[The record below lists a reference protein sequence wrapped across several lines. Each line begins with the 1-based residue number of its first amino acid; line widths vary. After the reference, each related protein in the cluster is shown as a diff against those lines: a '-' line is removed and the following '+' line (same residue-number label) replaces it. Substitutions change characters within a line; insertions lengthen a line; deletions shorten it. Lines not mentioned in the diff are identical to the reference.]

1 MLSSNFIFIQRL
13 VSPRGA
19 GQAVGPAYAKRFG
32 RAGNARLR
40 KGTTAKTQ
48 TLVAMWPDKRTVE
61 L

>member
-40 KGTTAKTQ
+40 NGTSAETQ
-48 TLVAMWPDKRTVE
+48 TFALMH
-61 L
+61 